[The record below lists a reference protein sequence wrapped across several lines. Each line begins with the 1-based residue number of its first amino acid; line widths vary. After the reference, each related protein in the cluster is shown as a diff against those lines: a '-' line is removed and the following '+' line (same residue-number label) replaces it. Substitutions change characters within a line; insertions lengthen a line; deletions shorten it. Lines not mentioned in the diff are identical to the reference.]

1 MLEVSQLKRAYG
13 DFIAVDTVSFSIA
26 KGEIVGLLGHN
37 GAGKTTVMKML
48 SGYLEPSAGRVLFD
62 GLSLTEHA
70 KTAQQKIGYLPE
82 SLPVYP
88 EMSVA
93 DYLDYA
99 AELKGLS
106 GVEKA
111 AEVKRVIL
119 ATDISNKL
127 LAPIATLSRGY
138 KQRVGVAQALLG
150 KPTLLILDEPT
161 NGLDPTQTL
170 QMRELIRSIAK
181 DATVILSTHIMQEV
195 DAICDRVLMMRA
207 GKLVIDAKLAELR
220 QSHSI
225 LLHTNLAEDVLR
237 QHLENMQGVKS
248 LIAVSVEIP
257 VHQKTLQ
264 PNRAQQWR
272 LQLAESTDVQTV
284 SAAVAKLLLAQGGD
298 IYKLQPE
305 TRNLESLFR
314 EINQTG
320 VAPSALEVMEH
331 AA

>member
-13 DFIAVDTVSFSIA
+13 DFIAVDAVSFSIA

-225 LLHTNLAEDVLR
+225 LLHTNLAEGVLR

-248 LIAVSVEIP
+248 LIAVPVEIP
-257 VHQKTLQ
+257 MHQKTLQ
-264 PNRAQQWR
+264 PDRAQQWR
-272 LQLAESTDVQTV
+272 LQLAESTDVQAV

-298 IYKLQPE
+298 VYKLQPE

-320 VAPSALEVMEH
+320 VASSALEVMEH